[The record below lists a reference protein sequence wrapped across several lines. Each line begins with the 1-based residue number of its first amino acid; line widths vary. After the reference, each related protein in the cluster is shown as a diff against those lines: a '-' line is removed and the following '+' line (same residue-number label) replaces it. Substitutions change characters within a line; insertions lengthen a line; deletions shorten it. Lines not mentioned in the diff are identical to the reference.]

1 MKQDRQTELK
11 KSNKRN
17 QHLIKIAV
25 VLMLM
30 VIGLLVYQKS
40 QTQVQEVK
48 DDTLVRDV
56 SILVETFGDT
66 LNENAEEFYQNL
78 VKTDTIRSF
87 RLNPLDMCVGGNQSV
102 QARIYVVN
110 IEEENPET
118 KNIEYK
124 PEYLISGA
132 TEIIYDNKE
141 VKGYRRWIDRS
152 PTIEGIHELV
162 KTNQLDCYIP

>member
-1 MKQDRQTELK
+1 MTQERQTELK

-17 QHLIKIAV
+17 QRLIKIAV

-40 QTQVQEVK
+40 QTQDQEVK
-48 DDTLVRDV
+48 DDTLVRNV
-56 SILVETFGDT
+56 SIPVEKFGDT

-78 VKTDTIRSF
+78 VKAETIISF

-102 QARIYVVN
+102 QARVYVVN

-118 KNIEYK
+118 KNKEYK

-132 TEIIYDNKE
+132 TEIMYDSNE
-141 VKGYRRWIDRS
+141 VKGYKRWIDRS
-152 PTIEGIHELV
+152 STIEGIHELV
-162 KTNQLDCYIP
+162 KTNQLECYIP